1 MYRLDLE
8 APTFDDSHDI
18 LKTIMWDVPW
28 VESQDISIAVLFLTS
43 EGSRYITGV
52 TLPVDLGMTQECSGS

>member
-1 MYRLDLE
+1 
-8 APTFDDSHDI
+8 
-18 LKTIMWDVPW
+18 MWDVPW